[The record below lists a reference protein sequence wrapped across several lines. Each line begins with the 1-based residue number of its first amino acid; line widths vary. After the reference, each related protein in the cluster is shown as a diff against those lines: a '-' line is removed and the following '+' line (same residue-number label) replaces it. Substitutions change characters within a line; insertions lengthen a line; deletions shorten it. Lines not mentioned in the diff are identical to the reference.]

1 MGARGFAFSS
11 GREPVREGLVVVG
24 EDLLDLEGGGLDELV
39 QKGARG
45 AGRLVLAD
53 LQVDP
58 PCRPVDGDKQIA
70 PGAFAGH
77 LRQILDVHMHKARLV
92 VLERLV
98 GLVRSR
104 LALLLAQHRFQV
116 VYAVSP
122 QAAVQRRAAQ
132 IGVEELPGHHQ
143 QVIEGQ
149 QQQFTNRHN
158 NRFLR
163 LGQGGIQPMRT
174 MRAIMHLITT
184 PPLGNGRLG
193 DAEPSGE
200 RRIAH
205 ARWRRLDL
213 GANLRGGSGV
223 GVDGCSH
230 GLYTASSQERNTSIS
245 SRAKNNRSRPRG
257 I

>member
-1 MGARGFAFSS
+1 MSARGFAFSS

-132 IGVEELPGHHQ
+132 MGLRNSQATTSRSSRGNSSSSRTATTTASCASVR
-143 QVIEGQ
+143 VV
-149 QQQFTNRHN
+149 FNRC
-158 NRFLR
+158 
-163 LGQGGIQPMRT
+163 
-174 MRAIMHLITT
+174 
-184 PPLGNGRLG
+184 GRC
-193 DAEPSGE
+193 EPS
-200 RRIAH
+200 
-205 ARWRRLDL
+205 
-213 GANLRGGSGV
+213 
-223 GVDGCSH
+223 C
-230 GLYTASSQERNTSIS
+230 T
-245 SRAKNNRSRPRG
+245 
-257 I
+257 